1 MRRSKI
7 LFLTLGV
14 FLFLTACLNLKQP
27 KNRIDYYTLEYNAP
41 SFNNQ
46 QTLPYVIKVDHFSV
60 APLYDSNR
68 IIYRDKSY
76 KRQAYTYH
84 QWRVS
89 PGDLVTYFLRRDMKQ
104 SGLFQAILSRES
116 NFPSVYL
123 LEGTVDEFFEL
134 DKENVWEAVLSVS
147 IAFINEAES
156 DITKKILFQKTYHT
170 SKPCQQKNP
179 RSLAQAMS
187 LAMSDISGNITHD
200 VYEILKNR

>member
-1 MRRSKI
+1 
-7 LFLTLGV
+7 
-14 FLFLTACLNLKQP
+14 
-27 KNRIDYYTLEYNAP
+27 
-41 SFNNQ
+41 
-46 QTLPYVIKVDHFSV
+46 
-60 APLYDSNR
+60 
-68 IIYRDKSY
+68 
-76 KRQAYTYH
+76 
-84 QWRVS
+84 
-89 PGDLVTYFLRRDMKQ
+89 MKQ

-187 LAMSDISGNITHD
+187 LAMSDISGNITQD
-200 VYEILKNR
+200 IYEILKNR